1 MPLLDIAVG
10 LALVATVG
18 SLLVI
23 YNRLVALRN
32 DCDRAFANIDVL
44 LRQRCDELPNLA
56 AVCRGYMLHEQE
68 TLKLVTEARSRTSQA
83 RTPSEADR
91 ATLLVNQAFGELLA
105 TVEAYPDLKASEP
118 VLALQKRITGL
129 ENEIADRREYFNH
142 TVTAWNTRIEQLP
155 DVFVAGL
162 LRARRR
168 STLKLDGI
176 APVAIRLAA

>member
-10 LALVATVG
+10 LLLVAVIG
-18 SLLVI
+18 SAIVV

-44 LRQRCDELPNLA
+44 LKQRSDELPNLVA
-56 AVCRGYMLHEQE
+56 ACKGYMLHERE
-68 TLKLVTEARSRTSQA
+68 TQRLVTEARNRTALA
-83 RTPSEADR
+83 RTPAEADR

-105 TVEAYPDLKASEP
+105 TIEAYPDLKASEP
-118 VLALQKRITGL
+118 VAALQKRITGL

-142 TVTAWNTRIEQLP
+142 TATAWNTRIEQFP
-155 DVFVAGL
+155 DVFLANL

-168 STLKLDGI
+168 ATLKLEGI
-176 APVAIRLAA
+176 GPVSVRLAA